1 MGDKF
6 VYIHFEALQVEQK
19 LKCQKKE
26 YWVEEERLTHKRG
39 SFFKKL
45 FEKKGQKDNVS
56 TAEASSDMKKCI
68 SELENKAII
77 VKEATGIDLEKEH
90 EYTRRMQETADTI
103 YETIHKEDL
112 WILPLLIY
120 SSVYQVMEEC
130 KRNGS
135 KIAPRHMFQIAIH
148 NMAKKGELFEVEAID
163 LLIRYAMDEEIEIRK
178 RAGKEITINDLR
190 EAHFIV
196 GINKIIERQLVV
208 VGSGGLLH
216 ITCPCS
222 NFGSGHFRV
231 AYDSSCPPGL
241 RYSFLDCNVTMDK

>member
-1 MGDKF
+1 
-6 VYIHFEALQVEQK
+6 
-19 LKCQKKE
+19 
-26 YWVEEERLTHKRG
+26 LTPKRG
-39 SFFKKL
+39 SFFNKL
-45 FEKKGQKDNVS
+45 FEKKGQKVNVS

-77 VKEATGIDLEKEH
+77 VKEATGIDLEKEYG
-90 EYTRRMQETADTI
+90 YTHRIQEAAD
-103 YETIHKEDL
+103 TIHKEDS

-120 SSVYQVMEEC
+120 GSVYQVIDEC
-130 KRNGS
+130 KRSGR

-178 RAGKEITINDLR
+178 RAGKEITINDLN
-190 EAHFIV
+190 EAHFIA

-216 ITCPCS
+216 ITYPCS

-231 AYDSSCPPGL
+231 TYDSNCPPGL
-241 RYSFLDCNVTMDK
+241 RYCLRDGNVIMGK